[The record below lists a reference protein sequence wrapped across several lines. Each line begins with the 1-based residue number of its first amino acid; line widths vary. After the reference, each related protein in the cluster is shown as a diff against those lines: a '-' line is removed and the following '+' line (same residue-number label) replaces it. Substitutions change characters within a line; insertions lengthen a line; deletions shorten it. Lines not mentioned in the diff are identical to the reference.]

1 MFLKNLT
8 TYFFGL
14 LFLGCQSQP
23 VALKTADNE
32 NTLLWEITGN
42 GLKQPSY
49 YLGTMHILCA
59 DDAKISEQLQL
70 VLNQVSAIYFELDL
84 DDMAQMFGA
93 MKAMVMKN
101 GKTLPELLSP
111 EDYQKVVKFFD
122 GKSPLPFK
130 MLESYKPLLLS
141 SMVAEDLMSCETT
154 QGMEMLL
161 MEAANKKKLP
171 INGLETMAYQVGL
184 FDSIPYEEQAKALIQ
199 SIDSISQQQ
208 VELERL
214 LAAYRS
220 QDLGAIEKL
229 TMEEESGIGG
239 NLDLLL
245 YGRNKNWVE
254 QFQDIAQKGSV
265 LFAVGAGHLPGE
277 QGVLELLKKKG
288 YTLRPLQNNLPET
301 KKSL

>member
-1 MFLKNLT
+1 MYLKRIV
-8 TYFFGL
+8 TYSFGL
-14 LFLGCQSQP
+14 LFLSCQSQP
-23 VALKTADNE
+23 IQLKTASSE

-42 GLKQPSY
+42 GLKWPSY

-59 DDAKISEQLQL
+59 NDAQISDQLQK
-70 VLNQVSAIYFELDL
+70 VLNEVNSVYFEIDL

-93 MKAMVMKN
+93 MKAMAMKN

-122 GKSPLPFK
+122 GKTPLPFK

-184 FDSIPYEEQAKALIQ
+184 FDSIPYEKQAKALIQ
-199 SIDSISQQQ
+199 AIDSISKQQL
-208 VELERL
+208 ELERL
-214 LAAYRS
+214 LKAYRN
-220 QDLGAIEKL
+220 QDLDAIEKL

-245 YGRNKNWVE
+245 YGRNRNWVE
-254 QFQDIAQKGSV
+254 QFQAIAQKGSV

-277 QGVLELLKKKG
+277 QGVLQLLKKKG

>member
-1 MFLKNLT
+1 MFLKNLA
-8 TYFFGL
+8 TYFFGF

-23 VALKTADNE
+23 QQLKTAGSD

-42 GLKQPSY
+42 GLRQPSY

-59 DDAKISEQLQL
+59 SDAKISEQLQT
-70 VLNQVSAIYFELDL
+70 VLNQASAVYFEIDL

-93 MKAMVMKN
+93 MQAMVMKN
-101 GKTLPELLSP
+101 GKTLKELLSP
-111 EDYQKVVKFFD
+111 EDYQKVVTFFE

-141 SMVAEDLMSCETT
+141 SMVAEDLLSCKTT

-161 MEAANKKKLP
+161 MEAANKLKLP
-171 INGLETMAYQVGL
+171 INGLETMSYQVGL
-184 FDSIPYEEQAKALIQ
+184 FDSIPYEDQAKALIK
-199 SIDSISQQQ
+199 SIDSIPQQQ
-208 VELERL
+208 LELESL
-214 LAAYRS
+214 LTAYRS

-239 NLDLLL
+239 NLELLL

-254 QFQDIAQKGSV
+254 QFQSIANKGTV

-288 YTLRPLQNNLPET
+288 YTLRPLENIITDT
-301 KKSL
+301 KKSH